1 MSDSISA
8 LEQMLRATSAR
19 HGVLSS
25 NIANVDTPDYKGK
38 DVVFEQ
44 ALDSEIALAA
54 TSPDHLTPPGASGS
68 GSSEVQVTETAPW
81 VDGNTVELDQE
92 VAKMTENAM
101 LYQAGISLLS
111 TRIKMFKNALRTR

>member
-54 TSPDHLTPPGASGS
+54 TSPDHLAPPGASGS
-68 GSSEVQVTETAPW
+68 PEVQVTETAPW